1 MKVTLGR
8 VNDVI
13 SILPNGGVV
22 EEAYYD
28 PKRDTVWITK
38 GGGGFSDFWRQRQLA
53 SKKLNVFDVC
63 RLDIAQWLKEQCIK
77 MS

>member
-38 GGGGFSDFWRQRQLA
+38 GGGEFHNFWKQRKLA
-53 SKKLNVFDVC
+53 SKKLNVYTVC
-63 RLDIAQWLKEQCIK
+63 GLDMADWVKEQCIK